1 VPNFIAAPAPQ
12 STSILSNRILKVRR
26 SRDLSASE
34 KIVARG
40 LLDHI
45 GNKPDGICW
54 PSLRRIAAEA
64 ALSVRT
70 AQRALRGL
78 IAKNFIRSEDRFRE
92 NRSQTSSIYVWI
104 DAIAV
109 SPATTCHPRGDTVSP
124 LIKDHKKQPTKK
136 HVCCLEQAPKEKPSP
151 KRFIKFADRS
161 RFNSFSECEKAC
173 AAATS
178 AGFLKDCESD
188 RLVFWT
194 AYAAICRR
202 LKSGKVREP
211 ARLLRFLIDSRPAL
225 SSYGTDRD
233 EAAGFQALKNFRRQA
248 LPS

>member
-1 VPNFIAAPAPQ
+1 M
-12 STSILSNRILKVRR
+12 SVRR
-26 SRDLSASE
+26 STDLTASE
-34 KIVARG
+34 KLIARC
-40 LLDHI
+40 LLDFV
-45 GNKPDGICW
+45 GNNASGWPSVRRLVSESSLSESTVRRSLRSLRAKGYLNIEARTRRDGSSTSNLYMWNDKLKPD
-54 PSLRRIAAEA
+54 SEL
-64 ALSVRT
+64 LSAYHRE
-70 AQRALRGL
+70 
-78 IAKNFIRSEDRFRE
+78 RSHYHSGKSFHER
-92 NRSQTSSIYVWI
+92 
-104 DAIAV
+104 
-109 SPATTCHPRGDTVSP
+109 P
-124 LIKDHKKQPTKK
+124 KKKPNEK
-136 HVCCLEQAPKEKPSP
+136 HVCCLDQASKEKPAP

-173 AAATS
+173 DAATS

-194 AYAAICRR
+194 AYSAICRR
-202 LKSGKVREP
+202 LKAGKVREP